1 MQLAD
6 SLEEITESRLRL
18 YIKALRV
25 ARADSGQE
33 LADRLTDYARELAGD
48 DWEEAWIWRDFV
60 RPTLRYI
67 LETADPESGEV
78 IDVVKKEVPERSDEI
93 MTVADELRRE
103 GKTETLI
110 DLLED
115 KIHGNISQK
124 TREKLKDSG
133 DETLD
138 RIKSKFMEIETEADI
153 KKLI

>member
-1 MQLAD
+1 
-6 SLEEITESRLRL
+6 
-18 YIKALRV
+18 
-25 ARADSGQE
+25 
-33 LADRLTDYARELAGD
+33 
-48 DWEEAWIWRDFV
+48 
-60 RPTLRYI
+60 
-67 LETADPESGEV
+67 
-78 IDVVKKEVPERSDEI
+78 

-138 RIKSKFMEIETEADI
+138 RIKSKFMEIETEVFLAN
-153 KKLI
+153 